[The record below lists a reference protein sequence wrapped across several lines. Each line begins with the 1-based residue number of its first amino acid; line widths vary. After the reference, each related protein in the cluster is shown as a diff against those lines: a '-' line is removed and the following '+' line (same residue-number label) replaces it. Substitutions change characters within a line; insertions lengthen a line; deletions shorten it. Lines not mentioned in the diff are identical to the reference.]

1 MKKLMFMYE
10 EIFTKI
16 TILKV
21 NKNLNNLQK
30 TDLEFLLK
38 VFIQGQY

>member
-16 TILKV
+16 TILKL

-38 VFIQGQY
+38 VFI